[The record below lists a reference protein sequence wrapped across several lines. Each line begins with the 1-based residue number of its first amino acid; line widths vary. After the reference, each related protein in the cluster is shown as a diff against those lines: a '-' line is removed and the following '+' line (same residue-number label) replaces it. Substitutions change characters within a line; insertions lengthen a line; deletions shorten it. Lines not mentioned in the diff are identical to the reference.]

1 MKNASFLYRLAR
13 YSFRFYVL
21 NVFIWTLITLSP
33 IIPGLVMKEFFDTLE
48 GDSIYE
54 LGVGV
59 LIALIIAAA
68 LFRSILI
75 IVGFIID
82 VNLRV
87 RMSGLLRRN
96 MLEHILKKPGA
107 RAIPCSPGEA
117 ITQFREDVEHVEET
131 LSWSA
136 DAIGMTFFAGVSFY
150 ILYNIHAQLT
160 LYVFLPLIVVVTAAQ
175 LATSRIQRYR
185 SESREATSQVT
196 GAINEMFNSVQAIQ
210 IAGAEQR
217 VIDRFKKLNE
227 TRRVTMLKDKLINS
241 LLESVFSNTVNIGTG
256 LILFVAA
263 RSMRDDT
270 FSVGDFALFVYYLTF
285 VTQFIQNFGKFMTL
299 FKQNQVSLDR
309 MQFLMQTQS
318 ADVLVEPH
326 PIYLRGNLPD
336 LVQPAI
342 MDTEVLDRLEVRDL
356 TYHYPGTDRG
366 IEGINLNIHKRS
378 LHVVTGR
385 IGSGKTTLVRAL
397 LGLLPKDRG
406 EIRWNGKK
414 VEEDSGSFFV
424 PPRTAY
430 TPQVTR
436 LYSDTLKNNILLGL
450 PDDTKRIDDAIHAAV
465 LDHDV
470 EHLHY
475 GIDTVIG
482 PRGVKLSGGQAQR
495 TAAARMFIRDAQL
508 LVFDDLSSALDV
520 DTERKLWERLHESRD
535 SACLV
540 VTHRKAVLQKADH
553 IIVMR
558 DGRIEDE
565 GTLAELLQRNDEM
578 RKIWNM
584 NDEESEESDEREG
597 E

>member
-1 MKNASFLYRLAR
+1 MTNASFLFKLTKYCFSL
-13 YSFRFYVL
+13 YTL
-21 NVFIWTLITLSP
+21 NVLMWTLITLGP
-33 IIPGLVMKEFFDTLE
+33 ILPGLIMKDFFDTLE
-48 GDSIYE
+48 GKSVYHF
-54 LGVGV
+54 GVGG
-59 LIALIIAAA
+59 LIALLFGVA
-68 LFRSILI
+68 LARSILI
-75 IVGFIID
+75 IVGFITD

-87 RMSGLLRRN
+87 RISGLLRRN

-131 LSWSA
+131 ISWSA
-136 DAIGMTFFAGVSFY
+136 DAVGMTFFAGISFY

-160 LYVFLPLIVVVTAAQ
+160 LYVFLPLIIVVTAAQ
-175 LATSRIQRYR
+175 LATSRLQKYR
-185 SESREATSQVT
+185 AASREATSQVT

-217 VIDRFKKLNE
+217 VIHRFKQLND
-227 TRRVTMLKDKLINS
+227 TRRVTMLKDKLMNS
-241 LLESVFSNTVNIGTG
+241 LLDSVFSNTVNIGTG
-256 LILFVAA
+256 FILFVGAE
-263 RSMRDDT
+263 SMREGT
-270 FSVGDFALFVYYLTF
+270 FTLGEFALFVYYLTF

-309 MQFLMQTQS
+309 MKFLMQDET
-318 ADVLVEPH
+318 AEMLVEAH
-326 PIYLRGNLPD
+326 PLFLRGELPD
-336 LVQPAI
+336 LIRPI
-342 MDTEVLDRLEVRDL
+342 IHESDVLDRLEVRDL

-366 IEGINLNIHKRS
+366 IEGINLSIHKHS
-378 LHVVTGR
+378 LHVVTGK

-397 LGLLPKDRG
+397 LGLLPLDRG
-406 EIRWNGKK
+406 EIRWNNK
-414 VEEDSGSFFV
+414 VVEGDLGSFFV

-450 PDDTKRIDDAIHAAV
+450 PDDPDRIEDAIHAAV

-475 GIDTVIG
+475 GMETVIG

-495 TAAARMFIRDAQL
+495 TAAARMFVRDAQL

-520 DTERKLWERLHESRD
+520 ETERKLWERLHQSRE

-540 VTHRKAVLQKADH
+540 VSHRKAILQKADH
-553 IIVMR
+553 IMVMR
-558 DGRIEDE
+558 EGRIEAE
-565 GTLAELLQRNDEM
+565 GTLVELLQTNDEM
-578 RKIWNM
+578 RQIWNM
-584 NDEESEESDEREG
+584 GDESDS
-597 E
+597 